1 MTLAIPTSSGVLAHL
16 PAPGRLARRAARACT
31 ARRVIALLL
40 AALACTD
47 LALTGADPLTLSS
60 LPSAASVLLVRRHPW
75 AAVALVGLPLL
86 PATAIGFVSTA
97 SIGGLLAIPLLII
110 DDHRWQALALILC
123 FIGGDTIALLRG
135 EPVGGNVLIFC
146 IIVLGTS
153 VGTGL
158 VIRASNRGLLA
169 AETARDEALRTQR
182 LLIAQ
187 ELQSIL
193 TQANKLVS
201 EATVKALALE
211 PRSPAVV
218 EALEDI
224 AATTRDSEG
233 DLRAMLRVLRQQ
245 EASTSWDALP
255 ANDLLTT
262 LDSAQTTLTHSGLRA
277 TISHDGDLAALPQAS
292 ATVIV
297 HAVNEAVA
305 NMTKYAAHDFPCTI
319 QIEVSAERVIMLA
332 VNSVAEHRRPA
343 PPALTSGYGL
353 AGLKERAQALGGSL
367 RCTPTNHRWVLSLSL
382 PLENGAK

>member
-1 MTLAIPTSSGVLAHL
+1 MTLAIPTSSGALAHL

-86 PATAIGFVSTA
+86 PLLAIGAVSTA
-97 SIGGLLAIPLLII
+97 FVSCLLTLPLLIA
-110 DDHRWQALALILC
+110 DNHKWPALTLFLC
-123 FIGGDTIALLRG
+123 FIGGDATASLRG
-135 EPVGGNVLIFC
+135 EPTDGRIFAFYS
-146 IIVLGTS
+146 ILLGTS

-343 PPALTSGYGL
+343 PPALTSGYGI

>member
-1 MTLAIPTSSGVLAHL
+1 M
-16 PAPGRLARRAARACT
+16 
-31 ARRVIALLL
+31 
-40 AALACTD
+40 
-47 LALTGADPLTLSS
+47 
-60 LPSAASVLLVRRHPW
+60 
-75 AAVALVGLPLL
+75 
-86 PATAIGFVSTA
+86 STA
-97 SIGGLLAIPLLII
+97 SISSLFVIPLLIT

-158 VIRASNRGLLA
+158 VLRASNQELYA
-169 AETARDEALRTQR
+169 AEAARNEALRTQR

-201 EATVKALALE
+201 EATVKALALG

-224 AATTRDSEG
+224 ATTTRDSEG

-262 LDSAQTTLTHSGLRA
+262 LESAQTTLTHAGLHA

-343 PPALTSGYGL
+343 PPALTSGYGI